1 MKVLFDFFPILLF
14 FVAFKAYDIY
24 VATGVAIA
32 ASLVQV
38 GWLKL
43 SGRKVETMHWITLAG
58 IVVFGGLTIALHDD
72 TFIRWKP
79 TVVYWLF
86 SLILLATQFFGKK
99 TAIERVMGAQ
109 IQLPEH
115 IWRNMN
121 LSFVVFTTFMGFLN
135 LYVAFVYGSGL
146 DPDVQREHWVNFKVF
161 GTLGLT
167 LIFMFVVMALVS
179 KHIKTDQA
187 ESQGES

>member
-1 MKVLFDFFPILLF
+1 MKFLFDFFPILLF
-14 FVAFKAYDIY
+14 FVAFKAYDIF

-32 ASLVQV
+32 ASIVQV

-43 SGRKVETMHWITLAG
+43 SGRKVETMHWITLGG
-58 IVVFGGLTIALHDD
+58 IVFFGGLTIILHDD

-86 SLILLATQFFGKK
+86 SVILLATQLFGKK
-99 TAIERVMGAQ
+99 TAIEHVMGSQ
-109 IQLPEH
+109 IALPSR

-121 LSFVVFTTFMGFLN
+121 LSFVLFTVFMGVLN
-135 LYVAFVYGSGL
+135 LYVAFVYGADL

-161 GTLGLT
+161 GTLILT
-167 LIFMFVVMALVS
+167 LLFMFVVMAFVS
-179 KHIKTDQA
+179 KYVKT
-187 ESQGES
+187 EEQGES

>member
-14 FVAFKAYDIY
+14 FVAFKVYDIF

-32 ASLVQV
+32 ASIVQV
-38 GWLKL
+38 AWLKF
-43 SGRKVETMHWITLAG
+43 SGRKVETMHWITLGG
-58 IVVFGGLTIALHDD
+58 IIVFGGLTIILRDD

-86 SLILLATQFFGKK
+86 CLILLGTQFIGKK
-99 TAIERVMGAQ
+99 TAIEYVMGSQ
-109 IQLPEH
+109 IELPSR

-121 LSFVVFTTFMGFLN
+121 VSFVLFTLFMGFLN
-135 LYVAFVYGSGL
+135 LYVAFIYGSEL

-161 GTLGLT
+161 GTLLLT
-167 LIFMFVVMALVS
+167 LLFMFAVMLVVS
-179 KHIKTDQA
+179 KYVKTT
-187 ESQGES
+187 EQGES

>member
-14 FVAFKAYDIY
+14 FIAFKTFDIF
-24 VATGVAIA
+24 VATGIAIA
-32 ASLVQV
+32 ASIVQV
-38 GWLKL
+38 AWLKF
-43 SGRKVETMHWITLAG
+43 SGRKVETMHWITLVG
-58 IVVFGGLTIALHDD
+58 IVLLGGLTIILRDD

-79 TVVYWLF
+79 TVVYWLV
-86 SLILLATQFFGKK
+86 SAILLVTQFFGKK

-109 IQLPEH
+109 IELPAQ
-115 IWRNMN
+115 IWRKMN
-121 LSFVVFTTFMGFLN
+121 FSFVLFTLFMGFLN

-167 LIFMFVVMALVS
+167 LVFMFIVMAFVS
-179 KHIKTDQA
+179 KHIKTEQP
-187 ESQGES
+187 GES